1 MSRILITGGAG
12 YVGSLLT
19 SVLVGDGHRV
29 SVYDTCWFGKRLPSV
44 VLHQKD
50 IRDIEAFKAAVE
62 GIETVIHLACISND
76 ASFKLNEKLSTAI
89 NYDAFEPLVIASK
102 EAKVKRF
109 IYASSSSVYG
119 VSDAPDVKEDHP
131 LVPLTLYSQCKAL
144 CEPILLAHQSAEFTC
159 IIVRPATLCGY
170 SPRMR
175 FDLMVNS
182 FVNQAVRKGEIFV
195 MGGEQKRA
203 NLHIRDMVRCYQ
215 ALLKADANLVG
226 GQIFNV
232 NCANKTIMQIAEIV
246 AAMTGARITL
256 KESNDGRSY
265 HINADKIHRV
275 LGFETAYKVGDAV
288 VEIMRRFHTGEWPDS
303 AYNPIYM
310 NTDQYLVSHVA

>member
-1 MSRILITGGAG
+1 MTRILITGGAG

-19 SVLVGDGHRV
+19 SALVGDGHRV
-29 SVYDTCWFGKRLPSV
+29 SVYDACWFGKRLPSV

-62 GIETVIHLACISND
+62 GIDMVIHLACISND
-76 ASFKLNEKLSTAI
+76 ASFKLNEKLSTEI

-119 VSDAPDVKEDHP
+119 ISDAPDVTEDHP
-131 LVPLTLYSQCKAL
+131 LIPLTLYNKYKGL
-144 CEPILLAHQSAEFTC
+144 CEPLLLQHQSNDFTC
-159 IIVRPATLCGY
+159 VIVRPATLCGY

-182 FVNQAVRKGEIFV
+182 FVNQAYRNGQIIVKG
-195 MGGEQKRA
+195 GGQKRA

-215 ALLKADANLVG
+215 MLLKAEASLVA

-232 NCANKTIMQIAEIV
+232 NCVNKTIMNIAEVV
-246 AAMTGARITL
+246 AAMTGARITVE
-256 KESNDGRSY
+256 ESNDARSY
-265 HINADKIHRV
+265 HINTDKIHRV
-275 LGFETAYKVGDAV
+275 LGFETGYKLGDAV
-288 VEIMRRFHTGEWPDS
+288 VEIMTRFRNGEWPDS

-310 NTDQYLVSHVA
+310 NTDQYLANHVA